1 MTVPVHSTPLTAA
14 TLAEIGQRIAV
25 PAYDRSRVEPG
36 IVHVGVGA
44 FHRSHQAM
52 YLDRLLNNGEAFEW
66 GICGVG
72 LLPSDEALGAALAR
86 QDHLYTLVVK
96 EPDGAFD
103 SRVIGS
109 LVDYL
114 FAPDDPESVLE
125 MMCRPS
131 TRMVS
136 LTITEGGYNIDEVTG
151 AFDGANTA
159 VVSDLRGG
167 AVPVT
172 VFGYVIEALQRRRAR
187 SVQPFTV
194 VSCDN
199 IQGNGDVARSSFST
213 FAELKEPGL
222 GDWIREH
229 VAFPNSM
236 VDRITPA
243 TSDADIDALRER
255 VGIED
260 ACPVVCEPFVQWVV
274 EDTFPSGRPP
284 LDRSGVQLTDDVE
297 PYELM
302 KLRILNAGHQA
313 IAYTG
318 ILVGFTYAHEAASDP
333 AFVTFLRDYMNREA
347 RPTLNPVPGID
358 LDEYV
363 ETVLQRFASPAIRDT
378 LARLAAFTS
387 DRIPKFVLPVIRHN
401 LATGG
406 EITRSVAVVASWAR
420 YAEGSDEAGEPIEVV
435 DRLRDEVVARARME
449 RSDPLAFVRNE
460 RLFGDLAEHPVFA
473 DTYLQMLGS
482 LRLRGVRATLEM
494 LAQAPS

>member
-1 MTVPVHSTPLTAA
+1 
-14 TLAEIGQRIAV
+14 
-25 PAYDRSRVEPG
+25 
-36 IVHVGVGA
+36 
-44 FHRSHQAM
+44 
-52 YLDRLLNNGEAFEW
+52 
-66 GICGVG
+66 
-72 LLPSDEALGAALAR
+72 
-86 QDHLYTLVVK
+86 
-96 EPDGAFD
+96 
-103 SRVIGS
+103 
-109 LVDYL
+109 
-114 FAPDDPESVLE
+114 
-125 MMCRPS
+125 
-131 TRMVS
+131 
-136 LTITEGGYNIDEVTG
+136 
-151 AFDGANTA
+151 
-159 VVSDLRGG
+159 
-167 AVPVT
+167 
-172 VFGYVIEALQRRRAR
+172 
-187 SVQPFTV
+187 VQPFTV

-318 ILVGFTYAHEAASDP
+318 TLVGLTYAHEAASDP

-420 YAEGSDEAGEPIEVV
+420 YAEGSDEAGEPIDVV